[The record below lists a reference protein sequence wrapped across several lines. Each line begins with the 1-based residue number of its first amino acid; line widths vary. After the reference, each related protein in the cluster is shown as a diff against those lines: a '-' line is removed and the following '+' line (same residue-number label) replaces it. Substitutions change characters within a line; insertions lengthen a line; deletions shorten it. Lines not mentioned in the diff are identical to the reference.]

1 MPEPDHREEGT
12 MDQDLFRTAMRQVAG
27 AVTVVTTRGLNGEPR
42 GVTATA
48 VCSLTVEPPS
58 VIACINRET
67 WVGKFA
73 PEAGNFCVNV
83 LAREQ
88 QQVAETFAGRSEL
101 AGADR
106 FQVGEWADAETGAPV
121 LDGAIASFDCDL
133 EQAVDF
139 ATHVILIGRVRKTV
153 GGDGQSE
160 PLVYVGG
167 SFTTT
172 QSAA

>member
-1 MPEPDHREEGT
+1 
-12 MDQDLFRTAMRQVAG
+12 MDKDMFRAAMRQVAG

-58 VIACINRET
+58 VIACINRDT
-67 WVGKFA
+67 WVGQIA
-73 PEAGNFCVNV
+73 PESGNFCVNV
-83 LAREQ
+83 LAKAQ
-88 QQVAETFAGRSEL
+88 QPVAETFAGRSAL
-101 AGADR
+101 AGSER
-106 FQVGEWADAETGAPV
+106 FQVGDWQDADTGAPV
-121 LDGAIASFDCDL
+121 LEGAIASFDCDL

-153 GGDGQSE
+153 SANPDAE

-167 SFTTT
+167 AFTTT

>member
-1 MPEPDHREEGT
+1 
-12 MDQDLFRTAMRQVAG
+12 MDKEAFRSAMRQVAG
-27 AVTVVTTRGLNGEPR
+27 AVTVVTTRGQNGEPR

-73 PEAGNFCVNV
+73 PESGNFCVNV
-83 LAREQ
+83 LTRKQ
-88 QQVAETFAGRSEL
+88 QPVAETFAGRTEL
-101 AGADR
+101 TGADR
-106 FQVGEWADAETGAPV
+106 FQVGDWADADTGAPV
-121 LDGAIASFDCDL
+121 LEGAIASFDCDL

-153 GGDGQSE
+153 SDNRDAE

-167 SFTTT
+167 GFTTT
-172 QSAA
+172 QTAA

>member
-1 MPEPDHREEGT
+1 
-12 MDQDLFRTAMRQVAG
+12 MDKDTFRAAMRQVAG
-27 AVTVVTTRGLNGEPR
+27 AVTVVTTRALNGEPR

-58 VIACINRET
+58 VIACINRDT
-67 WVGKFA
+67 WVGQIA
-73 PEAGNFCVNV
+73 PESGNFCVNV
-83 LAREQ
+83 LAKAQ
-88 QQVAETFAGRSEL
+88 QPVAETFAGRSAL
-101 AGADR
+101 AGAER
-106 FQVGEWADAETGAPV
+106 FQIGAWQDADTGAPI

-153 GGDGQSE
+153 SDNPDAE

-167 SFTTT
+167 AFTTT
-172 QSAA
+172 RSAA

>member
-1 MPEPDHREEGT
+1 
-12 MDQDLFRTAMRQVAG
+12 MDKDTFRAAMRQVAG
-27 AVTVVTTRGLNGEPR
+27 AVTVVTTRALNGEPR

-58 VIACINRET
+58 VIACINRDT
-67 WVGKFA
+67 WVGQIA
-73 PEAGNFCVNV
+73 PESGNFCVNV
-83 LAREQ
+83 LAKAQ
-88 QQVAETFAGRSEL
+88 QPVAETFAGRSAL
-101 AGADR
+101 AGAER
-106 FQVGEWADAETGAPV
+106 FQIGAWQDADTGAPI

-153 GGDGQSE
+153 SDNPDAE

-167 SFTTT
+167 AFTAT

>member
-1 MPEPDHREEGT
+1 
-12 MDQDLFRTAMRQVAG
+12 MDKDTFRAAMRQVAG

-58 VIACINRET
+58 VVACINRDT
-67 WVGKFA
+67 WVGQIA
-73 PEAGNFCVNV
+73 PESGNFCVNV
-83 LAREQ
+83 LTRAQ
-88 QQVAETFAGRSEL
+88 QSVAEAFAGRTTL
-101 AGADR
+101 AGAER
-106 FQVGEWADAETGAPV
+106 FQVGDWQDAGTGAPV

-153 GGDGQSE
+153 SDNSGAE

-167 SFTTT
+167 GFTTT
-172 QSAA
+172 QPAS

>member
-1 MPEPDHREEGT
+1 MDRE
-12 MDQDLFRTAMRQVAG
+12 QFRAAMRQVAG
-27 AVTVVTTRGLNGEPR
+27 AVTVVTTRGIDGEPR

-58 VIACINRET
+58 VIACINRDT
-67 WVGKFA
+67 WVGQFA
-73 PEAGNFCVNV
+73 PESGRFCVNV

-88 QQVAETFAGRSEL
+88 QDVAEAFSGRMSL
-101 AGADR
+101 AAADR
-106 FQVGEWADAETGAPV
+106 FQVGNWADHETGAPV
-121 LDGAIASFDCDL
+121 LEGAIASFDCDL

-153 GGDGQSE
+153 SSDGDAE

-167 SFTTT
+167 AFTTT
-172 QSAA
+172 RQAASPI

>member
-1 MPEPDHREEGT
+1 
-12 MDQDLFRTAMRQVAG
+12 MDKDAFRAAMRQVAG
-27 AVTVVTTRGLNGEPR
+27 AVTVVTTRSPDGEPR

-58 VIACINRET
+58 VIACINRDT
-67 WVGKFA
+67 WVGQIA
-73 PEAGNFCVNV
+73 PESGNFCVNV
-83 LAREQ
+83 LAKAQ
-88 QQVAETFAGRSEL
+88 QPVAETFAGRSTL
-101 AGADR
+101 AGAER
-106 FQVGEWADAETGAPV
+106 FQVGDWQAADTGAPV

-153 GGDGQSE
+153 SDNPDGE

-167 SFTTT
+167 AFTTT

>member
-1 MPEPDHREEGT
+1 
-12 MDQDLFRTAMRQVAG
+12 MDQDIFRSAMRQVAG

-73 PEAGNFCVNV
+73 PESGNFCVNV
-83 LAREQ
+83 LTKDQ
-88 QQVAETFAGRSEL
+88 QPVAETFAGRTAL
-101 AGADR
+101 AGAER
-106 FQVGEWADAETGAPV
+106 FQIGDWADAETGAPV

-139 ATHVILIGRVRKTV
+139 ATHVILIGRVRKTLSENR
-153 GGDGQSE
+153 DAE

-167 SFTTT
+167 AFTTT
-172 QSAA
+172 RSAA